1 MTPPNLPDI
10 LARLAN
16 ATPGPWHRMT
26 VPDGDPIDGPTG
38 EDRLTNCV
46 GAMGS
51 SHNETFIAD
60 ANTDADADLIAHA
73 PGDLAALAA
82 RVAEL
87 EAEIAAQ
94 RATLADSRVVRV
106 LEQIGHAENDA
117 VDFIN
122 ASPYRADIV
131 ARLTE
136 LSDGQPRPFDGGI
149 DRTLLRLGLDC
160 GGPDTIVANPSAF
173 RVLARL
179 TVSTKATP

>member
-1 MTPPNLPDI
+1 
-10 LARLAN
+10 
-16 ATPGPWHRMT
+16 
-26 VPDGDPIDGPTG
+26 
-38 EDRLTNCV
+38 
-46 GAMGS
+46 
-51 SHNETFIAD
+51 
-60 ANTDADADLIAHA
+60 
-73 PGDLAALAA
+73 
-82 RVAEL
+82 
-87 EAEIAAQ
+87 
-94 RATLADSRVVRV
+94 V